1 MSRASFSVGK
11 IIGVSLISGLL
22 GGALATGGI
31 LFINH
36 DEQNTSKTTEIRSQG
51 KQTVTPIAYE
61 TETNTTQAI
70 ERVAPAVV
78 SVINQ
83 QRPQASDTLDL
94 NDLFG
99 FGQNLPSQEEN
110 TEDDLVTAGE
120 GSGVIYKK
128 DKDKA
133 YVVTNN
139 HVVAGSEALQVMLP
153 DHTTVTGTLLGTDVY
168 TDLAVIEIPAEH
180 VSEVAEFGDSNHL
193 KIGEPALAIGSPL
206 GSEYANSVTQGI
218 ISALDRTIVSTEQ
231 GQTTQINAI
240 QTDAAINPGNS
251 GGPLVNLAGQVIGI
265 NSIKIAQAS
274 NMIAVEGMGF
284 AIPSN
289 DVVHI
294 INQLE
299 ANGVVARPYLGV
311 SMIDLAQIP
320 AVQREKVLELPE
332 DVSEGVLL
340 GEVQPASPAD
350 KAGLKKYDT
359 IVAIDDTPITSTTD
373 LQAIL
378 YQKNVGEQITVT
390 YFRGDQEAQAQVD
403 LTVDKNAV
411 TPNP

>member
-1 MSRASFSVGK
+1 MSRSSFSVGK

-36 DEQNTSKTTEIRSQG
+36 DEQNTPKTTEIRSQG

-294 INQLE
+294 IHQLE
-299 ANGVVARPYLGV
+299 AHGVVARPYLGV

-359 IVAIDDTPITSTTD
+359 IVAVDDTPITSTTD

-378 YQKNVGEQITVT
+378 YQKNIGENITVT
-390 YFRGDQEAQAQVD
+390 YFRGDKESQAQID

>member
-1 MSRASFSVGK
+1 MSRSSISIGK
-11 IIGVSLISGLL
+11 LISLSLISGLL

-31 LFINH
+31 MLINN
-36 DEQNTSKTTEIRSQG
+36 NTTAPSTHHQIQKQSSQ
-51 KQTVTPIAYE
+51 TITPIAYE

-83 QRPQASDTLDL
+83 QRPQANDTLDL

-378 YQKNVGEQITVT
+378 YQKNIGENITVT
-390 YFRGDQEAQAQVD
+390 YFRGDKESQAQVD

>member
-1 MSRASFSVGK
+1 MSRPSFSVGK
-11 IIGVSLISGLL
+11 IIGISLISGLL

-31 LFINH
+31 LLINH
-36 DEQNTSKTTEIRSQG
+36 NEQNTPKTTEIRPQG

-110 TEDDLVTAGE
+110 TKDDLVTAGE

-218 ISALDRTIVSTEQ
+218 ISALDRTIVNTEQ

-378 YQKNVGEQITVT
+378 YQKNVGEHITVT
-390 YFRGDQEAQAQVD
+390 YFRGDQESQAQVD
-403 LTVDKNAV
+403 LTVDKNTV

>member
-180 VSEVAEFGDSNHL
+180 ISEVAEFGDSNYL